1 MADSV
6 VAFVLDNLSRL
17 LEDEHKLLSG
27 VEDKINSLC
36 NELKFIDIFLKNS
49 EGKRSHEM
57 VKEVVSQIRDV
68 AHKAEDV
75 VDTYVSNIAKQ
86 KQRSKLS
93 KLFHLKEHVMV
104 LHQVNSD
111 IEKIRNRIDEIYKN
125 RDRYGIGEGE
135 FRSEEAAA
143 EAESLLKRRREV
155 EEEDVV
161 GLVHD
166 SSHVIQ
172 ELMESESRLKVV
184 SIIGMGGLGKTTLAR
199 KIYNNNQVQL
209 RFPCLAWVSVSNDYR
224 PKEFLL
230 SLLKCSMSSTSE
242 ELSEVELK
250 KKVAEWLKGKK
261 YLVVLDDIWETQVWD
276 EVKGAFPDDQ
286 TGSRILI
293 TSRNKEVAHYA
304 GTASPYYLPI
314 LNEDESWELFT
325 KKIFRGEEC
334 PSDLEPLG
342 RSIVKICGGLPLA
355 IVVLAG
361 LVAKKEK
368 SQREWSRIKEVSWHL
383 TEDKTGVMDI
393 LKLSYNNL
401 PGRLKP
407 CFLYFGIYPED
418 YEISAR
424 QLIKYWIAE
433 GFIQPQKTGI
443 ADTTTELEDVA
454 DFYLDELVDR
464 SLVQVAKRR
473 SEGGVKTC
481 RIHDLLRDLC
491 MSESKSDKFLE
502 VCTNSNIDTVSN
514 TNPRRM
520 SIHLK
525 RDSDVAANT
534 FNKSCTRSMFIFG
547 SDRADLVPVLKNFKL
562 ARVLDCDMFHGF
574 SSYSVPRDLKRM
586 IHLRY
591 LRIKVKHLPDC
602 VCSLWNLETLHV
614 RYRGTVSSKIWTLKR
629 LRHLY
634 LSGDGKLPVL
644 MPKANRMENLQTL
657 LLSGK
662 HPQQIISLLNSGIF
676 PRLRKLALRLPN
688 ESCMLSSLER
698 LSNLHSL
705 KVIRGF
711 ELPSDTNAYPSNLTK
726 ITLDL
731 AAFLDPQPFLK
742 TLGRLPNLQILK
754 LTPNIR
760 DILLDIGRGEFPQL
774 QLLHMRQIHVKQW
787 RLEKHAMPRLRHLVI
802 DKCYR
807 LSELPEELWSL
818 TALRLVHVLWPPK
831 ELANSLKD
839 LEPRNGCKLIVSNA
853 SQPLELSGSVQYLHF
868 HFLCPNKF
876 PI

>member
-1 MADSV
+1 
-6 VAFVLDNLSRL
+6 
-17 LEDEHKLLSG
+17 
-27 VEDKINSLC
+27 
-36 NELKFIDIFLKNS
+36 
-49 EGKRSHEM
+49 
-57 VKEVVSQIRDV
+57 
-68 AHKAEDV
+68 
-75 VDTYVSNIAKQ
+75 
-86 KQRSKLS
+86 
-93 KLFHLKEHVMV
+93 MV
-104 LHQVNSD
+104 LHQVNSE
-111 IEKIRNRIDEIYKN
+111 IENIRSQIEEIYKN
-125 RDRYGIGEGE
+125 GDRYGIGEGE

-199 KIYNNNQVQL
+199 KIHNNNQVQL
-209 RFPCLAWVSVSNDYR
+209 WFPCLAWVSVSNDYR

-242 ELSEVELK
+242 FEKLSEEELK
-250 KKVAEWLKGKK
+250 KKVAEWLKEKR

-342 RSIVKICGGLPLA
+342 RSIVKTCGGLPLA

-368 SQREWSRIKEVSWHL
+368 SQREWSRIKDVSWHL

-424 QLIKYWIAE
+424 QLIQYWIAE

-443 ADTTTELEDVA
+443 ADTTELEDVA

-473 SEGGVKTC
+473 SDGGVKTC

-491 MSESKSDKFLE
+491 LSESKSDKFLE
-502 VCTNSNIDTVSN
+502 VCTNSNIDTISN

-520 SIHLK
+520 SIHWK
-525 RDSDVAANT
+525 RHSDVSANT
-534 FNKSCTRSMFIFG
+534 FNKSCTRSIFIFG
-547 SDRADLVPVLKNFKL
+547 IDDRMDLIPVFKYFEL
-562 ARVLDCDMFHGF
+562 ARVLVCDYSSFGF
-574 SSYSVPRDLKRM
+574 LSYSVPRDLKRM

-591 LRIKVKHLPDC
+591 LRIWVKHLPDC

-614 RYRGTVSSKIWTLKR
+614 NYWGTVSSKIWTLKR

-634 LSGDGKLPVL
+634 LRGNGKLPL
-644 MPKANRMENLQTL
+644 PKANRMENLQTL
-657 LLSGK
+657 WFSGK
-662 HPQQIISLLNSGIF
+662 YPQQIFLLNSGIF
-676 PRLRKLALRLPN
+676 PRLRKLALGCYNSFGEVRDLHFMKTPGMLP
-688 ESCMLSSLER
+688 SLQR

-705 KVIRGF
+705 KLMYGF
-711 ELPSDTNAYPSNLTK
+711 ELLLDTNAFPSNLTK
-726 ITLDL
+726 ITLAAVRDL
-731 AAFLDPQPFLK
+731 HFMK
-742 TLGRLPNLQILK
+742 TLGQLTNLQILK
-754 LTPNIR
+754 LEFDEYSAGVR
-760 DILLDIGRGEFPQL
+760 GLEVLDIGRGEFPQL
-774 QLLHMRQIHVKQW
+774 QVLHMDRIYVRQW
-787 RLEKHAMPRLRHLVI
+787 RLEKDAMPRLRHVVI
-802 DKCYR
+802 DKCYG
-807 LSELPEELWSL
+807 LSELPEELWSM
-818 TALRLVHVLWPPK
+818 TALRLVDVSWPSK
-831 ELANSLKD
+831 GLANSLKNV
-839 LEPRNGCKLIVSNA
+839 EPRNGCKLKISNA
-853 SQPLELSGSVQYLHF
+853 PELWKGKWDRLLTFQY
-868 HFLCPNKF
+868 PS
-876 PI
+876 

>member
-36 NELKFIDIFLKNS
+36 NELKFIHIFLKNS
-49 EGKRSHEM
+49 EGKRSHDT

-75 VDTYVSNIAKQ
+75 VDTYVTNITKH

-93 KLFHLKEHVMV
+93 KLFHLKEQVMV

-111 IEKIRNRIDEIYKN
+111 IEKIRSQIDDIYKN

-209 RFPCLAWVSVSNDYR
+209 WFPCLAWVSVSNDYR
-224 PKEFLL
+224 LKEFLL
-230 SLLKCSMSSTSE
+230 SLLKCLMSSTSKFKK
-242 ELSEVELK
+242 LSEEELK
-250 KKVAEWLKGKK
+250 KKVAEWLKLSEEELKKKVAKLFKGKK
-261 YLVVLDDIWETQVWD
+261 YLVVLDDIWTTQVWY

-293 TSRNKEVAHYA
+293 TSRIKEVAHYA
-304 GTASPYYLPI
+304 GAVSPYDLPI
-314 LNEDESWELFT
+314 LDEDKSWELFT

-342 RSIVKICGGLPLA
+342 RSIVKTCGGLPLA

-383 TEDKTGVMDI
+383 SEDKTEVMDI

-418 YEISAR
+418 YEIKAR

-443 ADTTTELEDVA
+443 ADTTELEDVA

-473 SEGGVKTC
+473 SDGGVKTC

-491 MSESKSDKFLE
+491 LSESKFDKFLE
-502 VCTNSNIDTVSN
+502 VCTNSNIHTVSN

-520 SIHLK
+520 SIHWK
-525 RDSDVAANT
+525 RDSNVSANT

-547 SDRADLVPVLKNFKL
+547 SNTTVLVPVLKNFKL
-562 ARVLDCDMFHGF
+562 ARVLGCGVYQGF
-574 SSYSVPRDLKRM
+574 WSYSVPRYLKRM

-591 LRIKVKHLPDC
+591 LRIEVKHLPDS

-614 RYRGTVSSKIWTLKR
+614 TYETTVSSKIWTLKR

-634 LSGDGKLPVL
+634 LSGGGKLPVVL
-644 MPKANRMENLQTL
+644 PKANRMENLQTL
-657 LLSGK
+657 LLSGNYS
-662 HPQQIISLLNSGIF
+662 QQTLSRLNSGIF
-676 PRLRKLALRLPN
+676 PRLRKLALRYAVESDMLPILHHLN
-688 ESCMLSSLER
+688 
-698 LSNLHSL
+698 NLHSL
-705 KVIRGF
+705 KVMYAI
-711 ELPSDTNAYPSNLTK
+711 ELLSDSNAFPSNLTK
-726 ITLDL
+726 ITLKPGAFPDL
-731 AAFLDPQPFLK
+731 QPLMK
-742 TLGRLPNLQILK
+742 TLGRLTNLQILK
-754 LTPNIR
+754 LIMLGFSSNCVE
-760 DILLDIGRGEFPQL
+760 LLDIGRGEFPQL
-774 QLLHMRQIHVKQW
+774 QVLHMRLNVRQW
-787 RLEKHAMPRLRHLVI
+787 RLEKDAMPRLRHLVVN
-802 DKCYR
+802 DCSK

-818 TALRLVHVLWPPK
+818 TALRVVHVSRPSE
-831 ELANSLKD
+831 ELANSLKNV
-839 LEPRNGCKLIVSNA
+839 EPRNGCKLIVSN
-853 SQPLELSGSVQYLHF
+853 
-868 HFLCPNKF
+868 
-876 PI
+876 

>member
-1 MADSV
+1 
-6 VAFVLDNLSRL
+6 
-17 LEDEHKLLSG
+17 
-27 VEDKINSLC
+27 
-36 NELKFIDIFLKNS
+36 
-49 EGKRSHEM
+49 M

-68 AHKAEDV
+68 SLKAEDV
-75 VDTYVSNIAKQ
+75 VDTYLSNIAQQ

-111 IEKIRNRIDEIYKN
+111 IEKIRTRIDEIYKN
-125 RDRYGIGEGE
+125 RDRYGIGEGD

-143 EAESLLKRRREV
+143 EAEPLLKRRREV

-209 RFPCLAWVSVSNDYR
+209 WFPCLAWVSVSNDYR

-242 ELSEVELK
+242 FEELSEAELK

-286 TGSRILI
+286 SGSRILI

-314 LNEDESWELFT
+314 LNEDESWELFK
-325 KKIFRGEEC
+325 KKIFGLEEC

-342 RSIVKICGGLPLA
+342 RSIVKTCGGLPLA

-368 SQREWSRIKEVSWHL
+368 SQREWSRIKKVSWHL

-424 QLIKYWIAE
+424 QLIQYWIAE

-443 ADTTTELEDVA
+443 ADTTEPEDVA

-464 SLVQVAKRR
+464 SLVLVANRR
-473 SEGGVKTC
+473 SDGGVKTC

-491 MSESKSDKFLE
+491 LSESKSDKFLE
-502 VCTNSNIDTVSN
+502 VCTNSNIDTVSD

-520 SIHLK
+520 SIHWK
-525 RDSDVAANT
+525 PDSDVSANT

-547 SDRADLVPVLKNFKL
+547 SDDRMDLVPVLKNFEL
-562 ARVLDCDMFHGF
+562 ARVLGCDMIQRVWSHTV
-574 SSYSVPRDLKRM
+574 SRDLKRM

-591 LRIKVKHLPDC
+591 LRIEVEHLPDS

-614 RYRGTVSSKIWTLKR
+614 RCSGTVSSKIWTLKR

-634 LSGDGKLPVL
+634 LIGNGKLPL
-644 MPKANRMENLQTL
+644 PKANRMENLQTL
-657 LLSGK
+657 WLWGWYRYA
-662 HPQQIISLLNSGIF
+662 QQIIFLLNSGIF
-676 PRLRKLALRLPN
+676 PRLRKLALPGFNSLAEPGMLP
-688 ESCMLSSLER
+688 SPPSLQR

-705 KVIRGF
+705 KVIMYGF
-711 ELPSDTNAYPSNLTK
+711 ELPLDTNAYPSNLTK
-726 ITLDL
+726 ITLAEVRDL
-731 AAFLDPQPFLK
+731 HFMK
-742 TLGRLPNLQILK
+742 TLGQLTNLQILK
-754 LTPNIR
+754 LELDGYDGYSAGVR
-760 DILLDIGRGEFPQL
+760 GLEVLDIGMGEFPQL
-774 QLLHMRQIHVKQW
+774 QVLHMNGIPVGQW
-787 RLEKHAMPRLRHLVI
+787 RLERGAMPRLRHLVI
-802 DKCYR
+802 HECVE
-807 LSELPEELWSL
+807 LSELPEELWSM
-818 TALRLVHVLWPPK
+818 TALRLVHVSWPSQ
-831 ELANSLKD
+831 ELANSLKNV
-839 LEPRNGCKLIVSNA
+839 EPRNGCKLKISN
-853 SQPLELSGSVQYLHF
+853 EL
-868 HFLCPNKF
+868 
-876 PI
+876 

>member
-6 VAFVLDNLSRL
+6 VAFLLDNLSRL

-27 VEDKINSLC
+27 VEDKVNSLC
-36 NELKFIDIFLKNS
+36 NELKFIHIFLKNS
-49 EGKRSHEM
+49 EGKRSHDT

-75 VDTYVSNIAKQ
+75 VDTYVANITKHR
-86 KQRSKLS
+86 QRNILS
-93 KLFHLKEHVMV
+93 KLFHLREQVMV

-111 IEKIRNRIDEIYKN
+111 IEKIRTRIDEIYKN

-143 EAESLLKRRREV
+143 EAEPLLKRRREV

-209 RFPCLAWVSVSNDYR
+209 WFPCLAWVSVSNDYR

-242 ELSEVELK
+242 FEELSEAELK

-342 RSIVKICGGLPLA
+342 RSIVKTCGGLPLA

-368 SQREWSRIKEVSWHL
+368 SQREWSRIKDVSWHL

-424 QLIKYWIAE
+424 KLIQYWIAE

-443 ADTTTELEDVA
+443 ADTTELEDVA

-473 SEGGVKTC
+473 SDGGVKTC
-481 RIHDLLRDLC
+481 RIHDILRDLC
-491 MSESKSDKFLE
+491 LSESKSDKFLE
-502 VCTNSNIDTVSN
+502 VCTNSNIDTISN

-520 SIHLK
+520 SIHWK
-525 RDSDVAANT
+525 GDWDVSANT
-534 FNKSCTRSMFIFG
+534 FNKSCTRSIFIFG
-547 SDRADLVPVLKNFKL
+547 SDDRMDLIPVLKYFEL
-562 ARVLDCDMFHGF
+562 ARVLDCDYSIFGF
-574 SSYSVPRDLKRM
+574 LPYSVPRDLKRM

-591 LRIKVKHLPDC
+591 LRIWVKHLPDC
-602 VCSLWNLETLHV
+602 VCSLWNLETLDV

-634 LSGDGKLPVL
+634 LKGKGKLPL
-644 MPKANRMENLQTL
+644 PKANRMENLQTL
-657 LLSGK
+657 SLLDQY
-662 HPQQIISLLNSGIF
+662 PQQIIFLLNSGIF
-676 PRLRKLALRLPN
+676 PRLRKLGLSCYDLDGESSMLP
-688 ESCMLSSLER
+688 SLQR

-705 KVIRGF
+705 NLKPSYPKYGF
-711 ELPSDTNAYPSNLTK
+711 ELLLDTNAFPSNLTK
-726 ITLDL
+726 ITLDVD
-731 AAFLDPQPFLK
+731 AFPDLQSLMK

-754 LTPNIR
+754 LR
-760 DILLDIGRGEFPQL
+760 FGHVGFHLDIGRGEFPQL
-774 QLLHMRQIHVKQW
+774 QVLHMDRIKVRQW
-787 RLEKHAMPRLRHLVI
+787 RLEKDAMPRLRHLVI
-802 DKCYR
+802 NGCSK
-807 LSELPEELWSL
+807 LSELPEELWSM
-818 TALRLVHVLWPPK
+818 TALRLVHVSRPSE
-831 ELANSLKD
+831 ELANSLKNV
-839 LEPRNGCKLIVSNA
+839 EPRNGCKLIISNA
-853 SQPLELSGSVQYLHF
+853 PELWTGKWDR
-868 HFLCPNKF
+868 FLS
-876 PI
+876 

>member
-1 MADSV
+1 
-6 VAFVLDNLSRL
+6 
-17 LEDEHKLLSG
+17 
-27 VEDKINSLC
+27 
-36 NELKFIDIFLKNS
+36 
-49 EGKRSHEM
+49 
-57 VKEVVSQIRDV
+57 
-68 AHKAEDV
+68 
-75 VDTYVSNIAKQ
+75 
-86 KQRSKLS
+86 
-93 KLFHLKEHVMV
+93 MV

-111 IEKIRNRIDEIYKN
+111 IEKIRTRIDEIYKN
-125 RDRYGIGEGE
+125 RDRYGIGEGD

-143 EAESLLKRRREV
+143 EAEPLLKRRREV

-209 RFPCLAWVSVSNDYR
+209 WFPCLAWVSVSNDYR

-242 ELSEVELK
+242 FEELSEAELK

-286 TGSRILI
+286 SGSRILI

-314 LNEDESWELFT
+314 LNEDESWELFK
-325 KKIFRGEEC
+325 KKIFGLEEC

-342 RSIVKICGGLPLA
+342 RSIVKTCGGLPLA

-368 SQREWSRIKEVSWHL
+368 SQREWSRIKKVSWHL

-424 QLIKYWIAE
+424 QLIQYWIAE

-443 ADTTTELEDVA
+443 ADTTEPEDVA

-464 SLVQVAKRR
+464 SLVLVANRR
-473 SEGGVKTC
+473 SDGGVKTC

-491 MSESKSDKFLE
+491 LSESKSDKFLE
-502 VCTNSNIDTVSN
+502 VCTNSNIDTVSD

-520 SIHLK
+520 SIHWK
-525 RDSDVAANT
+525 PDSDVSANT

-547 SDRADLVPVLKNFKL
+547 SDDRMDLVPVLKNFEL
-562 ARVLDCDMFHGF
+562 ARVLGCDMIQRVWSHTV
-574 SSYSVPRDLKRM
+574 SRDLKRM

-591 LRIKVKHLPDC
+591 LRIEVEHLPDS

-614 RYRGTVSSKIWTLKR
+614 RCSGTVSSKIWTLKR

-634 LSGDGKLPVL
+634 LIGNGKLPL
-644 MPKANRMENLQTL
+644 PKANRMENLQTL
-657 LLSGK
+657 WLWGWYRYA
-662 HPQQIISLLNSGIF
+662 QQIIFLLNSGIF
-676 PRLRKLALRLPN
+676 PRLRKLALPGFNSLAEPGMLP
-688 ESCMLSSLER
+688 SPPSLQR

-705 KVIRGF
+705 KVIMYGF
-711 ELPSDTNAYPSNLTK
+711 ELPLDTNAYPSNLTK
-726 ITLDL
+726 ITLAEVRDL
-731 AAFLDPQPFLK
+731 HFMK
-742 TLGRLPNLQILK
+742 TLGQLTNLQILK
-754 LTPNIR
+754 LELDGYDGYSAGVR
-760 DILLDIGRGEFPQL
+760 GLEVLDIGMGEFPQL
-774 QLLHMRQIHVKQW
+774 QVLHMNGIPVGQW
-787 RLEKHAMPRLRHLVI
+787 RLERGAMPRLRHLVI
-802 DKCYR
+802 HECVE
-807 LSELPEELWSL
+807 LSELPEELWSM
-818 TALRLVHVLWPPK
+818 TALRLVHVSWPSQ
-831 ELANSLKD
+831 ELANSLKNV
-839 LEPRNGCKLIVSNA
+839 EPRNGCKLKISN
-853 SQPLELSGSVQYLHF
+853 EL
-868 HFLCPNKF
+868 
-876 PI
+876 

>member
-1 MADSV
+1 MDTEIDESNGEADIRFDARSYS
-6 VAFVLDNLSRL
+6 SRL
-17 LEDEHKLLSG
+17 NSMIRSDTESILGASQVCSYSFRVDSAIASPLGSFASREHSAIRSQTASILGASP
-27 VEDKINSLC
+27 VH
-36 NELKFIDIFLKNS
+36 
-49 EGKRSHEM
+49 EG
-57 VKEVVSQIRDV
+57 
-68 AHKAEDV
+68 
-75 VDTYVSNIAKQ
+75 
-86 KQRSKLS
+86 
-93 KLFHLKEHVMV
+93 
-104 LHQVNSD
+104 
-111 IEKIRNRIDEIYKN
+111 
-125 RDRYGIGEGE
+125 
-135 FRSEEAAA
+135 AAA

-155 EEEDVV
+155 EED
-161 GLVHD
+161 
-166 SSHVIQ
+166 VIQ

-209 RFPCLAWVSVSNDYR
+209 WFPCLAWVSVSNDYR

-242 ELSEVELK
+242 FKELSEEELKKKVTEWLKLSAEELK

-261 YLVVLDDIWETQVWD
+261 YLVVLDDIWETKVWD

-293 TSRNKEVAHYA
+293 TSRNKGVAHYA

-342 RSIVKICGGLPLA
+342 RSIVKTCGGLPLA

-418 YEISAR
+418 YEISAK
-424 QLIKYWIAE
+424 QLIQYWIAE

-443 ADTTTELEDVA
+443 ADTTEPEDVA

-464 SLVQVAKRR
+464 SMVQVAKRR
-473 SEGGVKTC
+473 SDGGVKTC

-491 MSESKSDKFLE
+491 ISESKSDKFLE

-520 SIHLK
+520 SIHWK
-525 RDSDVAANT
+525 GDSDVSANT

-547 SDRADLVPVLKNFKL
+547 GNNMVLDPVLKNFKL
-562 ARVLDCDMFHGF
+562 ARVVGCTVYHQGYW
-574 SSYSVPRDLKRM
+574 SYSVPRDLKRM

-591 LRIKVKHLPDC
+591 LRIRVEHLPDS
-602 VCSLWNLETLHV
+602 VCGLWNLETLHV
-614 RYRGTVSSKIWTLKR
+614 RYETTVSSKIWTLKR
-629 LRHLY
+629 LRHLF
-634 LSGDGKLPVL
+634 LSGEGKLPVVL
-644 MPKANRMENLQTL
+644 PKANRMENLQTL
-657 LLSGK
+657 WLLGK
-662 HPQQIISLLNSGIF
+662 YPQQIIFLLNSGIF
-676 PRLRKLALRLPN
+676 PRLRKLGLACYYSVVEPAMLP
-688 ESCMLSSLER
+688 SLQR

-705 KVIRGF
+705 KVRPGF
-711 ELPSDTNAYPSNLTK
+711 EVPLDTNAFPSNLTK
-726 ITLDL
+726 ITLNLD
-731 AAFLDPQPFLK
+731 AFLDPQPLLK
-742 TLGRLPNLQILK
+742 TLGRHPNLQILK
-754 LTPNIR
+754 LNSGMD

-774 QLLHMRQIHVKQW
+774 QVLHMRRMYVRHW
-787 RLEKHAMPRLRHLVI
+787 RLEKDAMPGLRHLVI
-802 DKCYR
+802 DDCNK
-807 LSELPEELWSL
+807 LSKLPEELWSM
-818 TALRLVHVLWPPK
+818 TALRLVHVSRPSE
-831 ELANSLKD
+831 ELANSLKNV
-839 LEPRNGCKLIVSNA
+839 EPRNGCKLIISN
-853 SQPLELSGSVQYLHF
+853 
-868 HFLCPNKF
+868 
-876 PI
+876 

>member
-1 MADSV
+1 MVDSV
-6 VAFVLDNLSRL
+6 VTFVLDNLSRL

-27 VEDKINSLC
+27 VEDKINSLR
-36 NELKFIDIFLKNS
+36 NELEFMHAFLKDS
-49 EGKRSHEM
+49 EGKRSNEI
-57 VKEVVSQIRDV
+57 VKKVVSQIRDV

-75 VDTYVSNIAKQ
+75 VDTYIANIAQQ
-86 KQRSKLS
+86 KQRRKLREF
-93 KLFHLKEHVMV
+93 FHLKEHVLV
-104 LHQVNSD
+104 LHQVNSE
-111 IEKIRNRIDEIYKN
+111 IEKIRSRIDEIFEN

-135 FRSEEAAA
+135 FRSEEASA

-161 GLVHD
+161 GLVHV

-172 ELMESESRLKVV
+172 ELMESESRCKVV

-199 KIYNNNQVQL
+199 KIYNNNQVQR

-224 PKEFLL
+224 PKECLL
-230 SLLKCSMSSTSE
+230 SLLKCSTSSTSE
-242 ELSEVELK
+242 FEKLSEEELK
-250 KKVAEWLKGKK
+250 KKVAEWLKGKS
-261 YLVVLDDIWETQVWD
+261 YLVVLDDIWETKVWD

-293 TSRNKEVAHYA
+293 TSRNKDVAHYA
-304 GTASPYYLPI
+304 GTASPYDLPI

-368 SQREWSRIKEVSWHL
+368 SQREWSRIKDVSWNL

-393 LKLSYNNL
+393 LKLSYNFL

-424 QLIKYWIAE
+424 QLIQYWIAE

-443 ADTTTELEDVA
+443 ADTTEPEDVA

-473 SEGGVKTC
+473 SDGGVKTC

-491 MSESKSDKFLE
+491 ISESKSDKFLE

-520 SIHLK
+520 SIHCKL
-525 RDSDVAANT
+525 DSVVSENA
-534 FNKSCTRSMFIFG
+534 FNKSCTRSIFIFG
-547 SDRADLVPVLKNFKL
+547 RDFRTNIVPVLKNFKL
-562 ARVLDCDMFHGF
+562 ARVLGDDMVQWNWSYTH
-574 SSYSVPRDLKRM
+574 SSDFKRM

-591 LRIKVKHLPDC
+591 LRIASEHLPDC

-614 RYRGTVSSKIWTLKR
+614 RSYVTVSSKIWTLKR

-634 LSGDGKLPVL
+634 LLGEEIPIVLP
-644 MPKANRMENLQTL
+644 KENRMENLQTL
-657 LLSGK
+657 WLDDTKNKVAFSKSGTE
-662 HPQQIISLLNSGIF
+662 
-676 PRLRKLALRLPN
+676 RKKK
-688 ESCMLSSLER
+688 EE
-698 LSNLHSL
+698 
-705 KVIRGF
+705 
-711 ELPSDTNAYPSNLTK
+711 
-726 ITLDL
+726 
-731 AAFLDPQPFLK
+731 
-742 TLGRLPNLQILK
+742 ILK
-754 LTPNIR
+754 QAQSN
-760 DILLDIGRGEFPQL
+760 RGAQ
-774 QLLHMRQIHVKQW
+774 RASGAKRATNW
-787 RLEKHAMPRLRHLVI
+787 RR
-802 DKCYR
+802 
-807 LSELPEELWSL
+807 
-818 TALRLVHVLWPPK
+818 
-831 ELANSLKD
+831 
-839 LEPRNGCKLIVSNA
+839 
-853 SQPLELSGSVQYLHF
+853 
-868 HFLCPNKF
+868 
-876 PI
+876 

>member
-1 MADSV
+1 
-6 VAFVLDNLSRL
+6 
-17 LEDEHKLLSG
+17 
-27 VEDKINSLC
+27 
-36 NELKFIDIFLKNS
+36 
-49 EGKRSHEM
+49 
-57 VKEVVSQIRDV
+57 
-68 AHKAEDV
+68 
-75 VDTYVSNIAKQ
+75 
-86 KQRSKLS
+86 
-93 KLFHLKEHVMV
+93 MV

-111 IEKIRNRIDEIYKN
+111 IEKIRTRIDEIYKN

-143 EAESLLKRRREV
+143 EAEPLLKRRREV
-155 EEEDVV
+155 EEEDV
-161 GLVHD
+161 LW
-166 SSHVIQ
+166 
-172 ELMESESRLKVV
+172 
-184 SIIGMGGLGKTTLAR
+184 
-199 KIYNNNQVQL
+199 
-209 RFPCLAWVSVSNDYR
+209 FPCLAWVSVSNDYR

-242 ELSEVELK
+242 FEELSEAELK

-342 RSIVKICGGLPLA
+342 RSIVKTCGGLPLA

-368 SQREWSRIKEVSWHL
+368 SPREWSRIKEVSWHL

-424 QLIKYWIAE
+424 QLIQYWIAE

-443 ADTTTELEDVA
+443 ADTTEPEDVA

-464 SLVQVAKRR
+464 SLVLVAKRR
-473 SEGGVKTC
+473 SDGGVKTC

-491 MSESKSDKFLE
+491 LSESKSDKFLE
-502 VCTNSNIDTVSN
+502 VCTDSNIDTVSN

-520 SIHLK
+520 SIHWK
-525 RDSDVAANT
+525 RHSDVSANT

-547 SDRADLVPVLKNFKL
+547 SDDEMDLVPVLENFEL
-562 ARVLDCDMFHGF
+562 ARVLGCDMIQRVW
-574 SSYSVPRDLKRM
+574 SYSASRDLKS

-591 LRIKVKHLPDC
+591 LRIKVKHLPGC

-614 RYRGTVSSKIWTLKR
+614 KYSGTVSSKIWTLKR

-634 LSGDGKLPVL
+634 LMGNGKLPL
-644 MPKANRMENLQTL
+644 PKANRMENLQTL
-657 LLSGK
+657 WLSGK
-662 HPQQIISLLNSGIF
+662 YPQQIIFLLNSGIF
-676 PRLRKLALRLPN
+676 LRLRKLALRCYNSFGEPRMLP
-688 ESCMLSSLER
+688 SLQP

-705 KVIRGF
+705 KVMPGF
-711 ELPSDTNAYPSNLTK
+711 ELLLDTNAFPSNLTK
-726 ITLDL
+726 ITLNL
-731 AAFLDPQPFLK
+731 HAVRDPQFLMK

-754 LTPNIR
+754 LISLHR
-760 DILLDIGRGEFPQL
+760 GDIHLDIGRGEFPQL
-774 QLLHMRQIHVKQW
+774 QVLHMRAIDVIQW
-787 RLEKHAMPRLRHLVI
+787 RLEKDAMPRLRHLVI
-802 DKCYR
+802 EECYG
-807 LSELPEELWSL
+807 LSELPEELWSM
-818 TALRLVHVLWPPK
+818 TALRLVHVRGPSE
-831 ELANSLKD
+831 ELANSLKNV
-839 LEPRNGCKLIVSNA
+839 EPRNGCKLIISN
-853 SQPLELSGSVQYLHF
+853 ELWEDKWDRLLTFQY
-868 HFLCPNKF
+868 PS
-876 PI
+876 

>member
-1 MADSV
+1 MVDSV
-6 VAFVLDNLSRL
+6 VTFLLDNLSRL

-36 NELKFIDIFLKNS
+36 NELKFIHIFLKNS

-68 AHKAEDV
+68 SLKAEDV
-75 VDTYVSNIAKQ
+75 VDTYLSNIAQQ

-111 IEKIRNRIDEIYKN
+111 IEKIRTRIDEIYKN
-125 RDRYGIGEGE
+125 RDRYGIGEGD

-143 EAESLLKRRREV
+143 EAEPLLKRRREV

-209 RFPCLAWVSVSNDYR
+209 WFPCLAWVSVSNDYR

-242 ELSEVELK
+242 FEELSEAELK

-286 TGSRILI
+286 SGSRILI

-314 LNEDESWELFT
+314 LNEDESWELFK
-325 KKIFRGEEC
+325 KKIFGLEEC

-342 RSIVKICGGLPLA
+342 RSIVKTCGGLPLA

-368 SQREWSRIKEVSWHL
+368 SQREWSRIKKVSWHL

-424 QLIKYWIAE
+424 QLIQYWIAE

-443 ADTTTELEDVA
+443 ADTTEPEDVA

-464 SLVQVAKRR
+464 SLVLVANRR
-473 SEGGVKTC
+473 SDGGVKTC

-491 MSESKSDKFLE
+491 LSESKSDKFLE
-502 VCTNSNIDTVSN
+502 VCTNSNIDTVSD

-520 SIHLK
+520 SIHWK
-525 RDSDVAANT
+525 PDSDVSANT

-547 SDRADLVPVLKNFKL
+547 SDDRMDLVPVLKNFEL
-562 ARVLDCDMFHGF
+562 ARVLGCDMIQRVWSHTV
-574 SSYSVPRDLKRM
+574 SRDLKRM

-591 LRIKVKHLPDC
+591 LRIEVEHLPDS

-614 RYRGTVSSKIWTLKR
+614 RCSGTVSSKIWTLKR

-634 LSGDGKLPVL
+634 LIGNGKLPL
-644 MPKANRMENLQTL
+644 PKANRMENLQTL
-657 LLSGK
+657 WLWGWYRYA
-662 HPQQIISLLNSGIF
+662 QQIIFLLNSGIF
-676 PRLRKLALRLPN
+676 PRLRKLALPGFNSLAEPGMLP
-688 ESCMLSSLER
+688 SPPSLQR

-705 KVIRGF
+705 KVIMYGF
-711 ELPSDTNAYPSNLTK
+711 ELPLDTNAYPSNLTK
-726 ITLDL
+726 ITLAEVRDL
-731 AAFLDPQPFLK
+731 HFMK
-742 TLGRLPNLQILK
+742 TLGQLTNLQILK
-754 LTPNIR
+754 LELDGYDGYSAGVR
-760 DILLDIGRGEFPQL
+760 GLEVLDIGMGEFPQL
-774 QLLHMRQIHVKQW
+774 QVLHMNGIPVGQW
-787 RLEKHAMPRLRHLVI
+787 RLERGAMPRLRHLVI
-802 DKCYR
+802 HECVE
-807 LSELPEELWSL
+807 LSELPEELWSM
-818 TALRLVHVLWPPK
+818 TALRLVHVSWPSQ
-831 ELANSLKD
+831 ELANSLKNV
-839 LEPRNGCKLIVSNA
+839 EPRNGCKLKISN
-853 SQPLELSGSVQYLHF
+853 EL
-868 HFLCPNKF
+868 
-876 PI
+876 

>member
-1 MADSV
+1 MVDSV
-6 VAFVLDNLSRL
+6 VTFLLDNLSRL

-36 NELKFIDIFLKNS
+36 NELKFIHIFLKNS

-68 AHKAEDV
+68 SLKAEDV
-75 VDTYVSNIAKQ
+75 VDTYLSNIAQQ

-111 IEKIRNRIDEIYKN
+111 IEKIRTRIDEIYKN
-125 RDRYGIGEGE
+125 RDRYGIGEGD

-224 PKEFLL
+224 PKECLL

-242 ELSEVELK
+242 FEKLSEEDLK
-250 KKVAEWLKGKK
+250 KKVAEWLKGKS

-286 TGSRILI
+286 IGSRILI

-342 RSIVKICGGLPLA
+342 RSIVKTCGGLPLA

-424 QLIKYWIAE
+424 QLIQYWIAE

-443 ADTTTELEDVA
+443 ADTTELEDVA

-473 SEGGVKTC
+473 SDGGVKTC

-491 MSESKSDKFLE
+491 LSESKYDKFLE
-502 VCTNSNIDTVSN
+502 VCTNSNIFTVSN

-520 SIHLK
+520 SFHWK
-525 RDSDVAANT
+525 PDSDVSETT

-547 SDRADLVPVLKNFKL
+547 RDAKTYLVPILKNFKL
-562 ARVLDCDMFHGF
+562 ARVLGCDMIQQVW
-574 SSYSVPRDLKRM
+574 SYSASRDLKRM

-591 LRIKVKHLPDC
+591 LRIEVEHLPDC

-614 RYRGTVSSKIWTLKR
+614 KYSGTVSSKIWTLKR

-634 LSGDGKLPVL
+634 LMGNGKLPL
-644 MPKANRMENLQTL
+644 PKANRMENLQTL
-657 LLSGK
+657 VLSGDY
-662 HPQQIISLLNSGIF
+662 PQQIIFLLNSGIF
-676 PRLRKLALRLPN
+676 PRLRKLALRCYNSVEGPGMLP
-688 ESCMLSSLER
+688 SLQR

-705 KVIRGF
+705 KVMRGC
-711 ELPSDTNAYPSNLTK
+711 ELLLDTNAFPSNLTK
-726 ITLDL
+726 ITLKDL
-731 AAFLDPQPFLK
+731 HAFRDPQSLMK

-754 LTPNIR
+754 VSFCMHN
-760 DILLDIGRGEFPQL
+760 DIHLDIGRGEFPQL
-774 QLLHMRQIHVKQW
+774 QVLHMTQINVRQW
-787 RLEKHAMPRLRHLVI
+787 RLEKDAMPRLRHLLI
-802 DKCYR
+802 EECYG
-807 LSELPEELWSL
+807 LSELPEELWSM
-818 TALRLVHVLWPPK
+818 TALRLVHVSWPSQ
-831 ELANSLKD
+831 ELANSLKNV
-839 LEPRNGCKLIVSNA
+839 EPRNGCKLKIEL
-853 SQPLELSGSVQYLHF
+853 LE
-868 HFLCPNKF
+868 
-876 PI
+876 

>member
-6 VAFVLDNLSRL
+6 VVFLLDNLSRL

-36 NELKFIDIFLKNS
+36 NELKFIHIFLKNS

-68 AHKAEDV
+68 SLKAEDV
-75 VDTYVSNIAKQ
+75 VDTYLSNIAQQ

-111 IEKIRNRIDEIYKN
+111 IEKIRTRIDEIYKN
-125 RDRYGIGEGE
+125 RDRYGIGEGD

-209 RFPCLAWVSVSNDYR
+209 WFPCLAWVSVSNDYR

-242 ELSEVELK
+242 FEELSEAELK
-250 KKVAEWLKGKK
+250 KKVAEWLKEKR

-286 TGSRILI
+286 SGSRILI

-314 LNEDESWELFT
+314 LNEDESWELFK
-325 KKIFRGEEC
+325 KKIFGLEEC

-342 RSIVKICGGLPLA
+342 RSIVKTCGGLPLA

-361 LVAKKEK
+361 LVTKKEK
-368 SQREWSRIKEVSWHL
+368 SQREWSRMEVSWHL

-418 YEISAR
+418 YVISAR
-424 QLIKYWIAE
+424 QLIKYWMAE

-443 ADTTTELEDVA
+443 ADTTELEDVA

-464 SLVQVAKRR
+464 SLVQVANRR
-473 SEGGVKTC
+473 SDGGVKYC

-491 MSESKSDKFLE
+491 LSESKSDKFLE
-502 VCTNSNIDTVSN
+502 VCTNPNIDTVSN
-514 TNPRRM
+514 TNPRRV
-520 SIHLK
+520 SIHWK
-525 RDSDVAANT
+525 PDSDVSANT

-547 SDRADLVPVLKNFKL
+547 SNDRMDLIPVLKNFEL
-562 ARVLDCDMFHGF
+562 ARVLGCDMIQQVW
-574 SSYSVPRDLKRM
+574 SYSASRDLKRM

-591 LRIKVKHLPDC
+591 LRIEVEHLPGC

-614 RYRGTVSSKIWTLKR
+614 TYSGTVSSKIWTLKR

-634 LSGDGKLPVL
+634 LMGNGKLPL
-644 MPKANRMENLQTL
+644 PKANRMENLQTL
-657 LLSGK
+657 WLSGK
-662 HPQQIISLLNSGIF
+662 YPQQIIFLLNSGIF
-676 PRLRKLALRLPN
+676 LRLRKLALRCYNSFGEPRMLP
-688 ESCMLSSLER
+688 SLQP

-705 KVIRGF
+705 KVMPGF
-711 ELPSDTNAYPSNLTK
+711 ELLLDTNAFPSNLTK
-726 ITLDL
+726 ITLNL
-731 AAFLDPQPFLK
+731 HAVRDPQFLMK

-754 LTPNIR
+754 LISLHR
-760 DILLDIGRGEFPQL
+760 GDIHLDIGRGEFPQL
-774 QLLHMRQIHVKQW
+774 QVLHMRAIDVIQW
-787 RLEKHAMPRLRHLVI
+787 RLEKDAMPRLRHLVI
-802 DKCYR
+802 EECYG
-807 LSELPEELWSL
+807 LSELPEELWSM
-818 TALRLVHVLWPPK
+818 TALRLVHVRGPSE
-831 ELANSLKD
+831 ELANSLKNV
-839 LEPRNGCKLIVSNA
+839 EPRNGCKLIISN
-853 SQPLELSGSVQYLHF
+853 ELWEDKWDRLLTFQY
-868 HFLCPNKF
+868 PS
-876 PI
+876 

>member
-6 VAFVLDNLSRL
+6 VVFLLDNLSRL

-36 NELKFIDIFLKNS
+36 NELKFIHIFLKNS

-68 AHKAEDV
+68 ALKAQDV
-75 VDTYVSNIAKQ
+75 VDTYLSNIAPQ

-111 IEKIRNRIDEIYKN
+111 IEKIRSRIDEIYKN
-125 RDRYGIGEGE
+125 RDRYGIGEGD

-155 EEEDVV
+155 EEEDVA

-166 SSHVIQ
+166 SSHVIH

-199 KIYNNNQVQL
+199 KIHNNNQVQL
-209 RFPCLAWVSVSNDYR
+209 WFPCLAWVSVSNDYR

-242 ELSEVELK
+242 FEKLSEEELK
-250 KKVAEWLKGKK
+250 KKVAEWLKEKR

-342 RSIVKICGGLPLA
+342 RSIVKTCGGLPLA

-424 QLIKYWIAE
+424 QLIQYWIAE

-443 ADTTTELEDVA
+443 ADTTELEDVA

-473 SEGGVKTC
+473 SDGGVKTC

-491 MSESKSDKFLE
+491 LSESKSDKFL
-502 VCTNSNIDTVSN
+502 N

-520 SIHLK
+520 SIHWK
-525 RDSDVAANT
+525 RDSDVSANT

-547 SDRADLVPVLKNFKL
+547 SDDRMDLVPVLKNFEL
-562 ARVLDCDMFHGF
+562 ARVLGCDMIQRVWSHTV
-574 SSYSVPRDLKRM
+574 SRDLKRM

-591 LRIKVKHLPDC
+591 LRIEVEHLPDS

-614 RYRGTVSSKIWTLKR
+614 TYETTVSSKIWTLKR

-634 LSGDGKLPVL
+634 LSGEGKLPVVL
-644 MPKANRMENLQTL
+644 PKTNRMENLQTL

-662 HPQQIISLLNSGIF
+662 YPQQIISLLNSGIF
-676 PRLRKLALRLPN
+676 PRLGKLALRCPKTHA
-688 ESCMLSSLER
+688 ESAMLSSLHH
-698 LSNLHSL
+698 LNNLHSL
-705 KVIRGF
+705 KVIEDL
-711 ELPSDTNAYPSNLTK
+711 ELPSDTNAFPSNLIK
-726 ITLDL
+726 ITLIL
-731 AAFLDPQPFLK
+731 AVFSNPHPLMK
-742 TLGRLPNLQILK
+742 TLGRLTNLQILK
-754 LTPNIR
+754 LNSGIH

-774 QLLHMRQIHVKQW
+774 QVLHMRQIYVRQW
-787 RLEKHAMPRLRHLVI
+787 RLEKDAMPRLRRLVI
-802 DKCYR
+802 DNCYK
-807 LSELPEELWSL
+807 LSKFPEELWSL
-818 TALRLVHVLWPPK
+818 TALRMVHVLWPLE
-831 ELANSLKD
+831 ELANNLKD
-839 LEPRNGCKLIVSNA
+839 GNFLQLQVFHIRGIRVKYWILEKDA
-853 SQPLELSGSVQYLHF
+853 MSQLRHLFIIQ
-868 HFLCPNKF
+868 
-876 PI
+876 

>member
-1 MADSV
+1 MHA
-6 VAFVLDNLSRL
+6 
-17 LEDEHKLLSG
+17 
-27 VEDKINSLC
+27 
-36 NELKFIDIFLKNS
+36 FLKDS
-49 EGKRSHEM
+49 EGKRSNEI
-57 VKEVVSQIRDV
+57 VKKVVSQIRDV

-75 VDTYVSNIAKQ
+75 VDTYIANIAQQ
-86 KQRSKLS
+86 KQRRKLREF
-93 KLFHLKEHVMV
+93 FHLKEHVLV
-104 LHQVNSD
+104 LHQVNSE
-111 IEKIRNRIDEIYKN
+111 IEKIRSRIDEIFEN

-135 FRSEEAAA
+135 FRSEEASA

-161 GLVHD
+161 GLVHV

-172 ELMESESRLKVV
+172 ELMESESRCKVV

-199 KIYNNNQVQL
+199 KIYNNNQVQR

-224 PKEFLL
+224 PKECLL
-230 SLLKCSMSSTSE
+230 SLLKCSTSSTSE
-242 ELSEVELK
+242 FEKLSEEELK
-250 KKVAEWLKGKK
+250 KKVAEWLKGKS
-261 YLVVLDDIWETQVWD
+261 YLVVLDDIWETKVWD

-293 TSRNKEVAHYA
+293 TSRNKDVAHYA
-304 GTASPYYLPI
+304 GTASPYDLPI

-368 SQREWSRIKEVSWHL
+368 SQREWSRIKDVSWNL

-393 LKLSYNNL
+393 LKLSYNFL

-424 QLIKYWIAE
+424 QLIQYWIAE

-443 ADTTTELEDVA
+443 ADTTEPEDVA

-473 SEGGVKTC
+473 SDGGVKTC

-491 MSESKSDKFLE
+491 ISESKSDKFLE

-520 SIHLK
+520 SIHCKL
-525 RDSDVAANT
+525 DSVVSENA
-534 FNKSCTRSMFIFG
+534 FNKSCTRSIFIFG
-547 SDRADLVPVLKNFKL
+547 RDFRTNIVPVLKNFKL
-562 ARVLDCDMFHGF
+562 ARVLGDDMVQWNWSYTH
-574 SSYSVPRDLKRM
+574 SSDFKRM

-591 LRIKVKHLPDC
+591 LRIASEHLPDC

-614 RYRGTVSSKIWTLKR
+614 RSYVTVSSKIWTLKR

-634 LSGDGKLPVL
+634 LLGEEIPIVLP
-644 MPKANRMENLQTL
+644 KENRMENLQTL
-657 LLSGK
+657 WLDGK
-662 HPQQIISLLNSGIF
+662 YL
-676 PRLRKLALRLPN
+676 
-688 ESCMLSSLER
+688 
-698 LSNLHSL
+698 
-705 KVIRGF
+705 
-711 ELPSDTNAYPSNLTK
+711 
-726 ITLDL
+726 IT
-731 AAFLDPQPFLK
+731 AK
-742 TLGRLPNLQILK
+742 
-754 LTPNIR
+754 
-760 DILLDIGRGEFPQL
+760 
-774 QLLHMRQIHVKQW
+774 
-787 RLEKHAMPRLRHLVI
+787 
-802 DKCYR
+802 
-807 LSELPEELWSL
+807 
-818 TALRLVHVLWPPK
+818 
-831 ELANSLKD
+831 
-839 LEPRNGCKLIVSNA
+839 
-853 SQPLELSGSVQYLHF
+853 
-868 HFLCPNKF
+868 
-876 PI
+876 